1 MTAEQKLTK
10 ISNMLDHPGAF
21 HWTGTQMAKAIRKVI
36 NDDSPI
42 EFLLSEQDQP
52 IDYELVHDAVFE
64 DGAS

>member
-1 MTAEQKLTK
+1 
-10 ISNMLDHPGAF
+10 
-21 HWTGTQMAKAIRKVI
+21 MAKAIRKVI

-64 DGAS
+64 DGAP